1 MVSCG
6 RFGFTMVATGE
17 VDAAIA
23 QSMEALLQP
32 GVEMVGLLPAGL
44 QSTKDFAFAGRRDGE
59 SQGTRCRAFVDQVPY
74 RDRTERSLKKQL
86 RIGRPPG
93 RILR

>member
-6 RFGFTMVATGE
+6 RFGFAMVATGE

-32 GVEMVGLLPAGL
+32 GAEMVGLLPAGL
-44 QSTKDFAFAGRRDGE
+44 QSTKDFAFAAGVMAKAREPDAARSSTKYLIGP
-59 SQGTRCRAFVDQVPY
+59 SVKSMLKSKGMGQGQGD
-74 RDRTERSLKKQL
+74 
-86 RIGRPPG
+86 
-93 RILR
+93 

>member
-74 RDRTERSLKKQL
+74 RAERSLKKHL
-86 RIGRPPG
+86 RVGRPPG